1 MTMIMMKSCWR
12 ACWLAFALSSVGVQ
26 FVADVAL
33 ALEAAE
39 SVDALVV
46 TAVRVR
52 RTLVELCN
60 QQHTGLTTHG
70 RMSWWG
76 EGCSP
81 QE

>member
-1 MTMIMMKSCWR
+1 M
-12 ACWLAFALSSVGVQ
+12 Q

-60 QQHTGLTTHG
+60 QQHAGLTTHG